1 MTIIRKNDT
10 DVIFMETVLK
20 NVTNFIGKHLRW
32 ILLIVKLLMFYLKRS
47 PSQAFSCEFLKYF
60 RTEFL

>member
-32 ILLIVKLLMFYLKRS
+32 ILLIVKLLMFY
-47 PSQAFSCEFLKYF
+47 
-60 RTEFL
+60 